1 MKTKKETFEVSTLW
15 EEIPE
20 QISDSE
26 VLVFLQNRV
35 IDWRY
40 VETIKKQ
47 TDFNDDV
54 IGDWL
59 SITRKTFRSY
69 RQTDIVFKVTVQEHI
84 LLLLVLIKR
93 GIQLFGDTKEFDQWL
108 NTQNFFF
115 DNHRP
120 VLYLTTVSGIRFVND
135 RLTAME
141 FGDNV

>member
-59 SITRKTFRSY
+59 SITRKTFRS
-69 RQTDIVFKVTVQEHI
+69 
-84 LLLLVLIKR
+84 
-93 GIQLFGDTKEFDQWL
+93 
-108 NTQNFFF
+108 
-115 DNHRP
+115 
-120 VLYLTTVSGIRFVND
+120 
-135 RLTAME
+135 
-141 FGDNV
+141 